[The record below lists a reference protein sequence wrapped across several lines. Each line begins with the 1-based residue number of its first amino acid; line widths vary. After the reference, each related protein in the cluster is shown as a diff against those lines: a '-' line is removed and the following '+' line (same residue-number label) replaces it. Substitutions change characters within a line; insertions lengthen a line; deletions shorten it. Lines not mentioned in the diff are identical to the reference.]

1 MKERTG
7 AGKDTEKQRRK
18 SIKKWRRKAVQEKE
32 EYGEAER
39 KQDKKKRRRRK
50 RKGNGEMGKLS
61 ANVFRE
67 QGASVTVTVS
77 R

>member
-7 AGKDTEKQRRK
+7 AGKNTKRKNGK

-32 EYGEAER
+32 EYREAER

-50 RKGNGEMGKLS
+50 RKGNGEMGK
-61 ANVFRE
+61 
-67 QGASVTVTVS
+67 G
-77 R
+77 